1 MPFVELDTNLA
12 AERLPPELPQ
22 KLCAAAAAIL
32 SKPAEDCH
40 SLLPTGAL
48 ADRQE
53 QDSDDFPVIPQAV
66 RGNEAMMKT
75 TQRIFEAECLCG
87 DGSVQRRQ
95 LLVKNCIMPREN
107 TLKDLHAPLLYNW
120 NIYGILLK
128 QKHYTFHV

>member
-75 TQRIFEAECLCG
+75 TQRYQTWRHRGAKSMEVRG
-87 DGSVQRRQ
+87 DTR
-95 LLVKNCIMPREN
+95 
-107 TLKDLHAPLLYNW
+107 LKSTSAFLHNSD
-120 NIYGILLK
+120 
-128 QKHYTFHV
+128 